1 MSNLVLGPIIGGLSA
16 NSAHLWGRSDG
27 ESELH
32 AWLGRQSDLSDAV
45 LAAKSLPLTHEN
57 GFCGVAPL
65 GDLSPYTKY
74 HYKLSSNDTPPDPS
88 QDPYPS
94 FTTFPEVGEAKPFI
108 FAFGS
113 CFLPPDAESGVIFKR
128 IAEHCQREDIHFW
141 MLIGDQIYADDAEHN
156 GIDKIAVSKK
166 DYRAVYHYAWSRQVI
181 QDLLANLPA
190 FMMMDDHDIE
200 DDWCWVDTDRLTA
213 TIPWWNRLIRRLKG
227 VPLEERQFPRQRVLD
242 ALQAYWE
249 NQAMH
254 GPPLVNPPPLDSA
267 GSYDFSSPHTGGL
280 DYRFEYGAAAFYVLD
295 TRTQRVK
302 NPQQRIMLSDF
313 QWESLEDW
321 LVEVKDSF
329 PVKFIVSS
337 GAILYRFFLDFP
349 ADRWSGFSQDR
360 DRLLD
365 LLYTHD
371 IEDVYILTGDL
382 HAAHAQLAEYTGP
395 GGDKHRIWEFC
406 STPFQQKPNHTSGF
420 LYNPFTFWKLDKLK
434 KEFRVAEN
442 NYGIVRVD
450 FSSSGEPQVQF
461 EVYDESG
468 QIIGKAGS

>member
-1 MSNLVLGPIIGGLSA
+1 M
-16 NSAHLWGRSDG
+16 
-27 ESELH
+27 
-32 AWLGRQSDLSDAV
+32 
-45 LAAKSLPLTHEN
+45 
-57 GFCGVAPL
+57 
-65 GDLSPYTKY
+65 
-74 HYKLSSNDTPPDPS
+74 
-88 QDPYPS
+88 
-94 FTTFPEVGEAKPFI
+94 GEAKPFI

-113 CFLPPDAESGVIFKR
+113 CFLPLDAESGVIFKR
-128 IAEHCQREDIHFW
+128 IAEHRQREDLHFW

-166 DYRAVYHYAWSRQVI
+166 DYRTVYQYTWSRQVI

-213 TIPWWNRLIRRLKG
+213 TIPWWNRLIRRLNG

-249 NQAMH
+249 HQSMH
-254 GPPLVNPPPLDSA
+254 GPPLVNPPPLDST

-302 NPQQRIMLSDF
+302 NRQQRIMLSDL
-313 QWESLEDW
+313 QWKSLEDW
-321 LVEVKDSF
+321 LLEVKDAF

-395 GGDKHRIWEFC
+395 GGDKNRIWEFC

-450 FSSSGEPQVQF
+450 YSSAGEPQVKF
-461 EVYDESG
+461 EVYGESG